1 MHFSSLVMV
10 TLCAFAAGISA
21 TPQKLYT
28 IITSKQYGLNLT
40 LNSDRGIIGF
50 EKDSPFRYWV
60 DYPVSQGAHNWHCFR
75 AKQKYTFDV
84 VWWIRFQDYVSGK
97 SATAPLNYAYP
108 PSLFE
113 VETVGD
119 TSYFI
124 AIESLGRAEKLACTI
139 GQDNNTAVFSLK
151 LRPYKRLPSQ
161 EFRITQELGEG
172 E

>member
-75 AKQKYTFDV
+75 AKQKYTFNV

-108 PSLFE
+108 PITIRGRNRGRYLLFHCYR
-113 VETVGD
+113 VSGPSGETG
-119 TSYFI
+119 
-124 AIESLGRAEKLACTI
+124 LHNRA
-139 GQDNNTAVFSLK
+139 GQ
-151 LRPYKRLPSQ
+151 
-161 EFRITQELGEG
+161 
-172 E
+172 